1 MTLVIKEEFLVLIDV
16 SWKLLIHD
24 YMYSSFMRSY
34 CTLNECL
41 NGDIPIHAL
50 YCTALYCTVAY

>member
-24 YMYSSFMRSY
+24 YMYSSFMLSY

-50 YCTALYCTVAY
+50 YCTVVY